1 MLLLLSPCYNLCMNN
16 YHPIQ
21 IFTDGATRG
30 NPGPGGYGVVVLD
43 RVHDKLFEYGQHK
56 ALTTNNEMELAAV
69 LRALLVAKEND
80 YRSFTLFTDSK
91 YVHTGVTAW
100 RFGWAKRGWTNKE
113 GEPIKNRE
121 LWQEVHKVLST
132 TGFVDI
138 QWVRVS
144 GHMGVPGNEAADSVA
159 TMFADKK
166 KIDLAA
172 GPVDPS
178 RWAELSQVPNL
189 EEIEAIR
196 ARKRAHT
203 SGEGCWYISLI
214 DGVVEDHQ
222 TWDECKKRTTGVY
235 SKYKKVCSEE
245 EKVEVLAGW
254 GV

>member
-1 MLLLLSPCYNLCMNN
+1 MNN

-30 NPGPGGYGVVVLD
+30 NPGLGGYGVVMLD
-43 RVHDKLFEYGQHK
+43 RNTDQVYEYGQHK

-69 LRALLVAKEND
+69 LRALQVAAQKK
-80 YRSFTLFTDSK
+80 YHSFTLFTDSK

-121 LWQEVHKVLST
+121 LWQEVHKTLNT
-132 TGFVDI
+132 NGFVDI

-144 GHMGVPGNEAADSVA
+144 GHMGVPGNERADTIA
-159 TMFADKK
+159 TAFADGK
-166 KIDLAA
+166 KIDLATGA
-172 GPVDPS
+172 IDPS
-178 RWAELSQVPNL
+178 QWAALANVPSL
-189 EEIEAIR
+189 EEIDAIR

-203 SGEGCWYISLI
+203 SGEGCWYISLV

-222 TWDECKKRTTGVY
+222 TWDACKKRVDGVFA
-235 SKYKKVCSEE
+235 KYKKVCSQE
-245 EKVEVLAGW
+245 EKAEVLAGW
-254 GV
+254 GA

>member
-1 MLLLLSPCYNLCMNN
+1 MNN

-30 NPGPGGYGVVVLD
+30 NPGPGGYGVVILD
-43 RVHDKLFEYGQHK
+43 MQTQHVYEYGDGK
-56 ALTTNNEMELAAV
+56 KLTTNNEMELAAV
-69 LRALLVAKEND
+69 LRALQVAAQKK
-80 YRSFTLFTDSK
+80 YHSFTLFTDSK

-113 GEPIKNRE
+113 GETIKNRE
-121 LWQEVHKVLST
+121 LWQEVHKTLNT

-144 GHMGVPGNEAADSVA
+144 GHMGVPGNERADTIA
-159 TMFADKK
+159 TAFADDKK
-166 KIDLAA
+166 TDLAA
-172 GPVDPS
+172 GTIDS
-178 RWAELSQVPNL
+178 SQWAALAQVPSL
-189 EEIEAIR
+189 EEIDAIR

-222 TWDECKKRTTGVY
+222 TWDECKKRTTGVF

-245 EKVEVLAGW
+245 EKAEVLAGW